1 VVVVVEIKD
10 QPQVRLD
17 QVVVELVAYQVD
29 QEQQEVQILVVV
41 EVELDFQLLP
51 LPMVALV

>member
-1 VVVVVEIKD
+1 MVEIKD

-29 QEQQEVQILVVV
+29 QEQQEQLILVVV
-41 EVELDFQLLP
+41 EVELDFQEVLDS